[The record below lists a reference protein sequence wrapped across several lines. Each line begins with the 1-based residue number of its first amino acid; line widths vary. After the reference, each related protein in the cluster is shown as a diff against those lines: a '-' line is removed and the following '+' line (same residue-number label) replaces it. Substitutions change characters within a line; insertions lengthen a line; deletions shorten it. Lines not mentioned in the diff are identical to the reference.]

1 MVTTAEATTTIV
13 ATALGAAATAA
24 VTEGVCLAFHDNQD
38 REQRAQT
45 QRHTNEIS
53 LHQKNLQNMN

>member
-1 MVTTAEATTTIV
+1 MVTTAEATTIV
-13 ATALGAAATAA
+13 ATAVGTAATAA

-38 REQRAQT
+38 REHRAQT